1 MQDTDQPLI
10 DYMINLLNKDG
21 IEPKERAIRM
31 LRTLK
36 AQGRGFEK
44 PPLKAINHIHRT
56 SATMGVCA
64 RCNCDELVFYTENF
78 IDYYCHNCGRRIDWS
93 GIENNY
99 SEFIKRQ
106 EEIMNKIIKMLDD
119 TMGG

>member
-1 MQDTDQPLI
+1 MNTI
-10 DYMINLLNKDG
+10 DYMINLLKKDG

-36 AQGRGFEK
+36 QQGRGFENL
-44 PPLKAINHIHRT
+44 PLKAIDHIHNV
-56 SATMGVCA
+56 SKNFGVCV
-64 RCNCDELVFYTENF
+64 RCECLTMVFYSLNY

-99 SEFIKRQ
+99 SKFIKEQ
-106 EEIMNKIIKMLDD
+106 EDIKKNIAKLLGDIMEDENESK
-119 TMGG
+119 